1 MIQRSVQFQ
10 YLFLELEAMKAVKA
24 VEDALEYIKMYE
36 AGVSAKTA
44 KGYLKIFRETSH
56 STPEQ
61 GLEQFIVLLKLKG
74 TF

>member
-1 MIQRSVQFQ
+1 MLNSSIWALIQRSVQFQ

-44 KGYLKIFRETSH
+44 KGYLKIFEKQVIRPQSKVW
-56 STPEQ
+56 SN
-61 GLEQFIVLLKLKG
+61 L
-74 TF
+74 